1 MEEKLESDLLS
12 VFAQSV
18 SSNFEDI
25 KQSEAKITALYE
37 DPNRENYI
45 RLLLKFVMYPYDEKN
60 EKKNL
65 YDGVLNRN
73 VKIAVMISIKNF
85 VKKSVHSNMEN
96 LELSPDLSIQIKHFC
111 MHFLLDVNNEDIQS
125 LDKYFYEILLYLFK
139 FSICDDYDYL
149 LFYLITLYISDGG
162 ADSVVQ
168 LLHSDERKKVD
179 DTAKIIDCIMLYVRN
194 KEIME
199 NLTQDNFF
207 AQYPKFVANL
217 EEIKNVICCR
227 NKSLNDDI
235 VNYINNTKRVYKT
248 NDRHSLFLLSDCVL
262 YGLPGAGHAS
272 LSNMVSVVNVVSAV
286 SVDNAVNAVA
296 GGISNAQFDFPGKGT
311 IANDYNGNVKLVP
324 LANAMAHSSNHHINT
339 TLLRKKFIAMK
350 IVRKIVKKYKN
361 NDYVSKYDL
370 KIILTHIE
378 FPLTLYFVY
387 LYGKFSES
395 SGYLAEKL
403 NVAGGGPNALL
414 SGTTGQIKPS
424 EAYLQIS
431 NCFLAMNY
439 LLQNMHVYLKIFYA
453 IIGVD
458 LPEYFEDNFEVLF
471 NIFNNML
478 LYDVGL
484 VGNFVRYMEVLH
496 NAGGSSSYSANA
508 ISSPQ
513 GHAGQFAPPQLSP
526 QELSKINAQFMQNV
540 LKCKVMLVDVIKVI
554 SETYQDESKKYIVKL
569 VFSLTQVLYSE
580 GDRNLLCHN
589 YNCLA
594 STIKLIHHMNLN
606 KNDSNPYKDK
616 QFLHKIIERV
626 LHHIRLKRSDIE
638 EILDADLDY
647 FRNDLNKVNSFSVR
661 SAATYFLKTL
671 CDNYFDACFPML
683 EVRIFARD
691 SLMFFNQSGTSSS
704 QGVDGVGGG
713 GVSTSISNATAQNN
727 HSGNQ
732 HHVGIDK
739 NDPFYE
745 ACNLEYKIQLIT
757 CLGQVNLAQNF
768 YEQNVQHI
776 LKEFVMTAK
785 MKYPDVDSLCYGIH
799 DYDFTSRPATN
810 SISANAGTNQQKS
823 VWLSSEDLFSKQNT
837 IYLLSILKF
846 LLNNRSICIGS
857 SNALDVFTFL
867 HHLLF
872 TDKVMIYCY
881 ACLCMNRILNQ
892 QISGDLVQV
901 IFTNCLSKTMTRL
914 LFLLKYHVHVKV
926 LNEYILI
933 TIMRIFLLCPEKLA
947 DLYVPVLLILD
958 NTIKT
963 IINDSHNPLFNHY
976 LFELLT
982 LIISLIYKSQNNNS
996 IHQVEEVVISTF
1008 SQILQ
1013 MYVHDFIPYI
1023 FQILSIIVDNT
1034 FTVQKIHVKILRNL
1048 YEMDLWKST
1057 VGNVNGIICVLRSFF
1072 KKYHLFEE
1080 IIKTNMQQLF
1090 NIYHYC
1096 LSNKKL
1102 STDSFQIIL
1111 IVFTYLPVEA
1121 YKTFLKPLFVLL
1133 FTFLQ
1138 QYKNDII
1145 KIKVVHA
1152 LSVLVLKTDVSLFVD
1167 TVEQIH
1173 AGLIFNVLKN
1183 LYMPIL
1189 DKLINVNEKII
1200 IFLALTK
1207 IMSNEKIR
1215 GEPFVVDMLSLL
1227 NQNITNNELV
1237 MKKTKVHHQEVQKD
1251 ELDKNFEVTYVKLQ
1265 MINNDNINDTV
1276 LRDININLELK
1287 QNLYNSVARAEGSV
1301 SGPRIPYQTKR
1312 NCTMKNFFLNCI
1324 NNIVKRKRENKVK
1337 QLLNFLLAKQR
1348 AGHLHDH
1355 DVVYPLSALCSLLYE
1370 LSVQVGRPV
1379 GERTHRV
1386 EKQDGKGGEHPQGG
1400 KASLP
1405 LTPTQSPTQS
1415 PTPATTLNFL
1425 RTSQLHVGSF
1435 VEALLTQ
1442 FHAKGDASE
1451 EAIRSCTYLLNGL
1464 CLLDY
1469 DGQENHS
1476 RELLSRVVTSFV
1488 QLNRRYL
1495 SHVGGSHRV
1504 GQAPEGVPTQMG
1516 VITPQN
1522 DSSNGKVHS
1531 QMLVEMLTVMNNHS
1545 AKLRRSNEHMDLL
1558 SVFYLEVVNY
1568 LFASTVLCVT
1578 PPVKCHRRVVLTSHI
1593 NPNRMN
1599 FTRIKQFYSEVHLD
1613 VHHFVSI
1620 ALFVKRYADVLN
1632 RFDLRTGAQKS
1643 PEDIYPISNN
1653 HLHRTL
1659 STAIVHIY
1667 LNLFWR
1673 PKWETSSQG
1682 GSSNRRQHICSNE
1695 DTQLERVPS
1704 PNKQK
1709 GATSDRSNPTS
1720 AFLSMWSSFP
1730 DEFTQLYNSQKI
1742 NIDLVVRNILMD
1754 VVSCLKT
1761 LSVRV
1766 VTSDPLTCD
1775 HFNRRIYSHIV
1786 SFKLILNGIDGENL
1800 PRRDSL
1806 VSAFYVYC
1814 HFWDFLI
1821 KFYISVI
1828 YTNSLVCLLGCFC
1841 AGGVKRMKGKGRYI
1855 SIIRIVNEEVL
1866 QRWEG
1871 AGAKYVDAPSVGQ
1884 SFSGEHPHGSLIR
1897 PDNTQCPP
1905 LLANQRHL
1913 FNLCNLYAQLN
1924 FHDEAFTK
1932 LLTRMTI
1939 HNLTQLGRK
1948 DIMAVVYFLGKA
1960 PPTEGEILLHLV
1972 KQIQLHL
1979 TTYDMCDLH
1988 LTLKTLLKYTHEKEG
2003 KSFYTTHMATL
2014 LHHVLLRVLI
2024 VCSQMEA
2031 KEDATQSPWQGKT
2044 KEQMFP
2050 QQVHFTKTLHAFYG
2064 VLLSSGRFDNTFV
2077 VQRGNNTS
2085 HGPEEGT
2092 TALSISQEEMQAVYA
2107 KLLKRPDRFTPS
2119 RGMLTLGERN
2129 PFLRD
2134 TLNILNLAVKL
2145 MMGKRCPP
2153 FDDHHF
2159 AMLETRCLPLCD
2171 ALYLLIKRMKNPAN
2185 CFSVPEWVSIILCH
2199 CKVGHIPDYLNEY
2212 LALLHGMIDGMI
2224 DGKIHAKIHAK
2235 IQANRPTQ
2243 PHGVHTKDLR
2253 LIRMLSHQLKSLRL
2267 KNGELFAPFCMHE
2280 TEQSPP
2286 CGLILPMR
2294 LFSLLLTALVTTL
2307 QSPLFARRPHHRT
2320 ALGVPPVSHV
2330 LGVVGGWAFIS
2341 GRVGRISNRNSADYG
2356 AGSAPTSQK
2365 GRRNHFELRGSLN
2378 DYIYKLLLRRFKKVT
2393 HKSPINIFKSVL
2405 SPRRSYNIDFLF
2417 SCNYTISQIK
2427 KKIAEYMYEL
2437 KLVDGAEFKAVY
2449 LGKRRLVRP
2458 IKKQMEAYYVL
2469 FSFQMYPSLIY
2480 EIKRKLYLQDA
2491 VLRFMVT
2498 KNEKTSRSLEY
2509 QENEP
2514 VRQGLAA
2521 TEAQFFKKAD

>member
-1 MEEKLESDLLS
+1 MEDKLESDLLT
-12 VFAQSV
+12 VFARSV

-73 VKIAVMISIKNF
+73 VKIAIMISIKNF
-85 VKKSVHSNMEN
+85 VKKSVHSNLES

-199 NLTQDNFF
+199 ELTQDNFF
-207 AQYPKFVANL
+207 VQYGKFLSNL

-248 NDRHSLFLLSDCVL
+248 NDRHSLFLLSDCTL
-262 YGLPGAGHAS
+262 YGLPGVGVAS

-296 GGISNAQFDFPGKGT
+296 GGMGNPQFDFPGKGT

-324 LANAMAHSSNHHINT
+324 LATAMAHSSRHHINT

-403 NVAGGGPNALL
+403 NVSGGGPNALL
-414 SGTTGQIKPS
+414 TASGAELKPS
-424 EAYLQIS
+424 EVYLQIS

-478 LYDVGL
+478 LYDVGM
-484 VGNFVRYMEVLH
+484 VGNFVRYMELLYS
-496 NAGGSSSYSANA
+496 AGATSSYSAGGASSFNAAASSFNAAAPPYSAAA
-508 ISSPQ
+508 ISTTASQSP
-513 GHAGQFAPPQLSP
+513 AGQFAPPQLNP
-526 QELSKINAQFMQNV
+526 QELSKLNSKFLQNV
-540 LKCKVMLVDVIKVI
+540 LKCKVMLVDVIKII

-580 GDRNLLCHN
+580 SDRNLLCHN

-626 LHHIRLKRSDIE
+626 LHHIRLRRIDIE
-638 EILDADLDY
+638 EILDADLEY

-691 SLMFFNQSGTSSS
+691 SLMFFGPSATSSTERA
-704 QGVDGVGGG
+704 DAVGGG
-713 GVSTSISNATAQNN
+713 GVSTGVSNTTQMQQN
-727 HSGNQ
+727 HFGNLHRANSSEESNL

-785 MKYPDVDSLCYGIH
+785 MKYPDVDALCYSIH
-799 DYDFTSRPATN
+799 DYDFASRPGTN
-810 SISANAGTNQQKS
+810 SASGVGHGAAGHGGAGHSAAGHGAGGHTGVVHSGAGHTAGGHKS
-823 VWLSSEDLFSKQNT
+823 VWICNEDLFSKKNT

-846 LLNNRSICIGS
+846 LLNNRSICIGPN
-857 SNALDVFTFL
+857 NALDVFTFL

-892 QISGDLVQV
+892 QIGSDLVQV
-901 IFTNCLSKTMTRL
+901 IFTNCLSKTLTRL
-914 LFLLKYHVHVKV
+914 LFLLKYHVHVKI

-947 DLYVPVLLILD
+947 NLYVPLLLILD
-958 NTIKT
+958 NTIKI

-982 LIISLIYKSQNNNS
+982 IIISLIYKSKNENN
-996 IHQVEEVVISTF
+996 IHQVEDFLISTF

-1034 FTVQKIHVKILRNL
+1034 CTVQKIHVKILSNL

-1072 KKYHLFEE
+1072 KKHHLFEE

-1111 IVFTYLPVEA
+1111 IIFTYLPVES

-1215 GEPFVVDMLSLL
+1215 GEPFVVDILNLL

-1237 MKKTKVHHQEVQKD
+1237 LKKTKVHHQEVQKD

-1265 MINNDNINDTV
+1265 MINSDNINDTV

-1287 QNLYNSVARAEGSV
+1287 QNLYNSVFMQ
-1301 SGPRIPYQTKR
+1301 ICHT
-1312 NCTMKNFFLNCI
+1312 
-1324 NNIVKRKRENKVK
+1324 
-1337 QLLNFLLAKQR
+1337 
-1348 AGHLHDH
+1348 
-1355 DVVYPLSALCSLLYE
+1355 
-1370 LSVQVGRPV
+1370 
-1379 GERTHRV
+1379 
-1386 EKQDGKGGEHPQGG
+1386 
-1400 KASLP
+1400 
-1405 LTPTQSPTQS
+1405 
-1415 PTPATTLNFL
+1415 
-1425 RTSQLHVGSF
+1425 
-1435 VEALLTQ
+1435 
-1442 FHAKGDASE
+1442 
-1451 EAIRSCTYLLNGL
+1451 NGF
-1464 CLLDY
+1464 
-1469 DGQENHS
+1469 N
-1476 RELLSRVVTSFV
+1476 
-1488 QLNRRYL
+1488 
-1495 SHVGGSHRV
+1495 
-1504 GQAPEGVPTQMG
+1504 
-1516 VITPQN
+1516 
-1522 DSSNGKVHS
+1522 
-1531 QMLVEMLTVMNNHS
+1531 
-1545 AKLRRSNEHMDLL
+1545 
-1558 SVFYLEVVNY
+1558 
-1568 LFASTVLCVT
+1568 
-1578 PPVKCHRRVVLTSHI
+1578 
-1593 NPNRMN
+1593 
-1599 FTRIKQFYSEVHLD
+1599 
-1613 VHHFVSI
+1613 SI
-1620 ALFVKRYADVLN
+1620 
-1632 RFDLRTGAQKS
+1632 
-1643 PEDIYPISNN
+1643 
-1653 HLHRTL
+1653 
-1659 STAIVHIY
+1659 
-1667 LNLFWR
+1667 
-1673 PKWETSSQG
+1673 
-1682 GSSNRRQHICSNE
+1682 
-1695 DTQLERVPS
+1695 
-1704 PNKQK
+1704 
-1709 GATSDRSNPTS
+1709 
-1720 AFLSMWSSFP
+1720 
-1730 DEFTQLYNSQKI
+1730 
-1742 NIDLVVRNILMD
+1742 
-1754 VVSCLKT
+1754 
-1761 LSVRV
+1761 
-1766 VTSDPLTCD
+1766 
-1775 HFNRRIYSHIV
+1775 
-1786 SFKLILNGIDGENL
+1786 
-1800 PRRDSL
+1800 
-1806 VSAFYVYC
+1806 
-1814 HFWDFLI
+1814 
-1821 KFYISVI
+1821 
-1828 YTNSLVCLLGCFC
+1828 
-1841 AGGVKRMKGKGRYI
+1841 
-1855 SIIRIVNEEVL
+1855 L
-1866 QRWEG
+1866 Q
-1871 AGAKYVDAPSVGQ
+1871 
-1884 SFSGEHPHGSLIR
+1884 
-1897 PDNTQCPP
+1897 
-1905 LLANQRHL
+1905 
-1913 FNLCNLYAQLN
+1913 
-1924 FHDEAFTK
+1924 
-1932 LLTRMTI
+1932 
-1939 HNLTQLGRK
+1939 
-1948 DIMAVVYFLGKA
+1948 
-1960 PPTEGEILLHLV
+1960 
-1972 KQIQLHL
+1972 
-1979 TTYDMCDLH
+1979 
-1988 LTLKTLLKYTHEKEG
+1988 
-2003 KSFYTTHMATL
+2003 
-2014 LHHVLLRVLI
+2014 
-2024 VCSQMEA
+2024 
-2031 KEDATQSPWQGKT
+2031 
-2044 KEQMFP
+2044 
-2050 QQVHFTKTLHAFYG
+2050 
-2064 VLLSSGRFDNTFV
+2064 
-2077 VQRGNNTS
+2077 
-2085 HGPEEGT
+2085 
-2092 TALSISQEEMQAVYA
+2092 
-2107 KLLKRPDRFTPS
+2107 
-2119 RGMLTLGERN
+2119 
-2129 PFLRD
+2129 
-2134 TLNILNLAVKL
+2134 
-2145 MMGKRCPP
+2145 
-2153 FDDHHF
+2153 
-2159 AMLETRCLPLCD
+2159 
-2171 ALYLLIKRMKNPAN
+2171 
-2185 CFSVPEWVSIILCH
+2185 
-2199 CKVGHIPDYLNEY
+2199 
-2212 LALLHGMIDGMI
+2212 
-2224 DGKIHAKIHAK
+2224 
-2235 IQANRPTQ
+2235 
-2243 PHGVHTKDLR
+2243 
-2253 LIRMLSHQLKSLRL
+2253 
-2267 KNGELFAPFCMHE
+2267 
-2280 TEQSPP
+2280 
-2286 CGLILPMR
+2286 
-2294 LFSLLLTALVTTL
+2294 LFS
-2307 QSPLFARRPHHRT
+2307 S
-2320 ALGVPPVSHV
+2320 
-2330 LGVVGGWAFIS
+2330 
-2341 GRVGRISNRNSADYG
+2341 
-2356 AGSAPTSQK
+2356 
-2365 GRRNHFELRGSLN
+2365 
-2378 DYIYKLLLRRFKKVT
+2378 
-2393 HKSPINIFKSVL
+2393 
-2405 SPRRSYNIDFLF
+2405 
-2417 SCNYTISQIK
+2417 
-2427 KKIAEYMYEL
+2427 
-2437 KLVDGAEFKAVY
+2437 
-2449 LGKRRLVRP
+2449 
-2458 IKKQMEAYYVL
+2458 
-2469 FSFQMYPSLIY
+2469 
-2480 EIKRKLYLQDA
+2480 
-2491 VLRFMVT
+2491 
-2498 KNEKTSRSLEY
+2498 
-2509 QENEP
+2509 
-2514 VRQGLAA
+2514 
-2521 TEAQFFKKAD
+2521 